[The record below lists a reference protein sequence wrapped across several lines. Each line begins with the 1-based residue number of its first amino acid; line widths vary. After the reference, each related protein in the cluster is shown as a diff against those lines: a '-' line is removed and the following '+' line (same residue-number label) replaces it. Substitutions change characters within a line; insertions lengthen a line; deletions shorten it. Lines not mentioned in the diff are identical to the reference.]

1 MISLILDIGA
11 KLMVILLEHLN
22 ETIQALTHLPAA
34 MVPDDEGHLEFGMV
48 LQVEELPGM
57 EVGDEKPVFLQCA
70 THHPVVQ
77 SFRQVMQ

>member
-1 MISLILDIGA
+1 MFLLVMAIGD
-11 KLMVILLEHLN
+11 KLMAILLEHLN
-22 ETIQALTHLPAA
+22 ETVQALTHLPAA
-34 MVPDDEGHLEFGMV
+34 MVPDNEGHLEFRMV

-77 SFRQVMQ
+77 PFRQVMQ